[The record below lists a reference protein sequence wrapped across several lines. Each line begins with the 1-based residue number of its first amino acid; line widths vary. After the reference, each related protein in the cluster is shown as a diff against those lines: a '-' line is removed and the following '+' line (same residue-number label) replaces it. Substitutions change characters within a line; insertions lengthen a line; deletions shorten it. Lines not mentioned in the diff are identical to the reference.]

1 VTADTDFGVT
11 GILFDLYF
19 GWVPDEIACST
30 GSAFKTPAETPL
42 NFFSHCHF
50 LRVSTLNQSA
60 QIDPRT
66 LLWIKQE
73 VAESLTAI
81 CKALELFGEQNDASQ
96 LPACADGLDKIR
108 GALEML
114 EISGGVSLAREMHQV
129 ALGLVADTIELKKD
143 AVEVLMRGIIQLPAY
158 LEHLYHGNPDVPLIL
173 LPILNDLRAVQNKQL
188 LTEGA
193 FFFTDLA
200 VRKPSLIDRS
210 GEAATWDLPT
220 MAKKLRPAY
229 LAAMLGVFR
238 EVDLTKNFKLLA
250 TVILNLEQSAAS
262 EKSEQLWWV
271 SAGVVHA
278 LHDKG
283 LELSVAVKLLL
294 GRIDRQVK
302 RVIDSG
308 EVALQRDP
316 PDELVKNL
324 LYYVARST
332 SRSSRVVELKT
343 AFKLEQ
349 AMPESGALSDARDQ
363 LIGFNANLMANVSEQ
378 IKEEMLRIKDE
389 LDIAIHANKGD
400 PTLLAPVNE
409 RLRTVADTLD
419 MLGLQS
425 LANLA
430 RGQHEFLQASV
441 ERRVVLKDNDVM
453 HVAGALLYIESSLC
467 DLSLQASTEFL
478 RGNGAV
484 AGAQLPE
491 AEFRQL
497 VKLVASE
504 ALMDLAK
511 VKDAFTRYIFD
522 PSQLIALQN
531 VPEMLNV
538 VRGVLAILTHER
550 PARVAGRTQQYL
562 VEEIIDKKIAPT
574 EKALELI
581 ANAVG
586 AVEYFLESLLEK
598 AVAPEPGLDL
608 AERSLAELGYPV
620 RRSGKD
626 AAAAMFESPL
636 ASNKLLLSAKPVVS
650 LVNRSA
656 PTEPEITADVHVDE
670 ELLAVFSI
678 EADDELAAIYSN
690 LQQWRAN
697 REDTESLST
706 LIRSFHTLK
715 GAGRII
721 GATSVGVLAW
731 SVEELLRRVQ
741 DGRVP
746 SNNNKVI
753 DLLEQTLGAF
763 SVIVAQ
769 IKLGNLN
776 SGPPVQALIDMARDL
791 RQPAQMASN

>member
-1 VTADTDFGVT
+1 M
-11 GILFDLYF
+11 
-19 GWVPDEIACST
+19 
-30 GSAFKTPAETPL
+30 
-42 NFFSHCHF
+42 
-50 LRVSTLNQSA
+50 NQSV

-73 VAESLTAI
+73 IAETLTSVRQ
-81 CKALELFGEQNDASQ
+81 ALEAFGEQNDAGQ
-96 LPACADGLDKIR
+96 LPAGADDLDKIR
-108 GALEML
+108 GALEMV
-114 EISGGVSLAREMHQV
+114 EIAGGVLLAREMYDV
-129 ALGLVADTIELKKD
+129 ATGLAADTIELKKD
-143 AVEVLMRGIIQLPAY
+143 ATEVLMRGVVQLPAY
-158 LEHLYHGNPDVPLIL
+158 LEHLYHGNPDVPLVL

-200 VRKPSLIDRS
+200 IRKPSFIDRS

-229 LAAMLGVFR
+229 LSALLGVFR
-238 EVDLTKNFKLLA
+238 DIELTKNLKVLA
-250 TVILNLEQSAAS
+250 TVILNLEQTAAS

-283 LELSVAVKLLL
+283 LDLSVAVKLLL
-294 GRIDRQVK
+294 GRIDRQIK

-308 EVALQRDP
+308 EIALQTEP
-316 PDELVKNL
+316 PEELVKNL

-349 AMPESGALSDARDQ
+349 AIPESSALSDARDQ

-400 PTLLAPVNE
+400 PAALTPVHE

-419 MLGLQS
+419 ILGLQR
-425 LANLA
+425 LA
-430 RGQHEFLQASV
+430 RLARAQQEFLEASIK
-441 ERRVVLKDNDVM
+441 RRTVLKDHDVM
-453 HVAGALLYIESSLC
+453 HVAGALLYIESSLY
-467 DLSLQASTEFL
+467 DLNVQGSAEFL
-478 RGNGAV
+478 QGSDAA
-484 AGAQLPE
+484 AGTQLPE

-497 VKLVASE
+497 AKLVASE
-504 ALMDLAK
+504 ALLDLAK
-511 VKDAFTRYIFD
+511 VKDAFTRHVSD
-522 PSQLIALQN
+522 PSQLTPLQDA
-531 VPEMLNV
+531 PEMLNI
-538 VRGVLAILTHER
+538 VRGVLAILGHER
-550 PARVAGRTQQYL
+550 PARIVARAQQYL
-562 VEEIIDKKIAPT
+562 VTEILGKKSAPT
-574 EKALELI
+574 ERVLELV
-581 ANAVG
+581 ANAIG

-598 AVAPEPGLDL
+598 AVAPEAGLDL
-608 AERSLAELGYPV
+608 AERSLIELGYAV

-626 AAAAMFESPL
+626 AAAAMYDAPP
-636 ASNKLLLSAKPVVS
+636 ASGKAAGSAKSVVS

-656 PTEPEITADVHVDE
+656 PAEPEMVTDTEVDH
-670 ELLAVFSI
+670 ELLAVFST
-678 EADDELAAIYSN
+678 EADDELDAIRSH
-690 LQQWRAN
+690 LEKWRAD
-697 REDTESLST
+697 RDDKESLGT

-731 SVEELLRRVQ
+731 SVEELLRRVL

-746 SNNNKVI
+746 ANNNKVI
-753 DLLEQTLGAF
+753 DLLEQTLTAF

-769 IKLGNLN
+769 IKQGNLN
-776 SGPPVQALIDMARDL
+776 SGPSVQSLIDLARDL
-791 RQPAQMASN
+791 RQPAQIASN

>member
-1 VTADTDFGVT
+1 M
-11 GILFDLYF
+11 
-19 GWVPDEIACST
+19 
-30 GSAFKTPAETPL
+30 
-42 NFFSHCHF
+42 
-50 LRVSTLNQSA
+50 NQSA
-60 QIDPRT
+60 HIDPRT

-73 VAESLTAI
+73 VAESLTSVRQ
-81 CKALELFGEQNDASQ
+81 ALELFGEQNDAGQ
-96 LPACADGLDKIR
+96 LSAGADSLDKIR

-114 EISGGVSLAREMHQV
+114 EIAGGVALAREMRDV
-129 ALGLVADTIELKKD
+129 ALGLAADSIELKKD
-143 AVEVLMRGIIQLPAY
+143 AVEVLMRGVIQLPAY
-158 LEHLYHGNPDVPLIL
+158 LEHLYHGNPDVPLVL

-200 VRKPSLIDRS
+200 VRKPSMIDRS

-229 LAAMLGVFR
+229 LAALLNVFR
-238 EVDLTKNFKLLA
+238 DVDVTKNLKLLA
-250 TVILNLEQSAAS
+250 TVILNLEQTATL
-262 EKSEQLWWV
+262 EKSVQLWWV

-278 LHDKG
+278 LHDQG
-283 LELSVAVKLLL
+283 LDMSVAVKLLL
-294 GRIDRQVK
+294 GRVDRQIK
-302 RVIDSG
+302 RVIDAG
-308 EVALQRDP
+308 EVALQSEP

-332 SRSSRVVELKT
+332 SRCSRVVELKT

-349 AMPESGALSDARDQ
+349 SMPESGALSDARDQ

-400 PTLLAPVNE
+400 PASLVPVQE

-419 MLGLQS
+419 MLGMQP
-425 LANLA
+425 LA
-430 RGQHEFLQASV
+430 RLARAQQEFLQSSIT
-441 ERRVVLKDNDVM
+441 RHVVLKDNDVI

-467 DLSLQASTEFL
+467 DLSVQGSTEFL
-478 RGNGAV
+478 QGNDAV
-484 AGAQLPE
+484 AGTRLPE

-511 VKDAFTRYIFD
+511 VKDAFTRYVSD
-522 PSQLIALQN
+522 PSQISALQDA
-531 VPEMLNV
+531 PAMLNI
-538 VRGVLAILTHER
+538 VRGVMAILAHER
-550 PARVAGRTQQYL
+550 PARVVAATQQYL
-562 VEEIIDKKIAPT
+562 VSEILDKQIAPT
-574 EKALELI
+574 EHALELV

-608 AERSLAELGYPV
+608 AERSLAELGYAV

-626 AAAAMFESPL
+626 MAAAMFEAPPV
-636 ASNKLLLSAKPVVS
+636 LSKAAPTTKPVVS

-656 PTEPEITADVHVDE
+656 PIEPEVAANTDVDQ
-670 ELLAVFSI
+670 ELIAVFST
-678 EADDELAAIYSN
+678 EADDELAAISSN
-690 LQQWRAN
+690 LELWRSN
-697 REDTESLST
+697 RDDTESLST

-731 SVEELLRRVQ
+731 SVEELLRRVL

-746 SNNNKVI
+746 ANNNKVL
-753 DLLEQTLGAF
+753 DLLEQTLAAF
-763 SVIVAQ
+763 GSIVAQ

-776 SGPPVQALIDMARDL
+776 SGPSVQALIDMARDL

>member
-1 VTADTDFGVT
+1 M
-11 GILFDLYF
+11 
-19 GWVPDEIACST
+19 
-30 GSAFKTPAETPL
+30 
-42 NFFSHCHF
+42 
-50 LRVSTLNQSA
+50 NQNA

-73 VAESLTAI
+73 VAESLTAVRQ
-81 CKALELFGEQNDASQ
+81 ALESFGEQNDATQ
-96 LPACADGLDKIR
+96 LPACADSLGKIR
-108 GALEML
+108 GALEMV
-114 EISGGVSLAREMHQV
+114 EIAGGVLLAREMNDV
-129 ALGLVADTIELKKD
+129 ALGLAADSIELKKD
-143 AVEVLMRGIIQLPAY
+143 ATEVLMRGVVQLPAY

-229 LAAMLGVFR
+229 LAALLGVFR
-238 EVDLTKNFKLLA
+238 DMDLTKNLKVLA
-250 TVILNLEQSAAS
+250 TVILNLEQTAAS

-283 LELSVAVKLLL
+283 LDLSVAVKLLL
-294 GRIDRQVK
+294 GRIDRQIK
-302 RVIDSG
+302 RVIDAG
-308 EVALQRDP
+308 EVALQNEP
-316 PDELVKNL
+316 PDDLVKNL

-343 AFKLEQ
+343 AFKLDQ

-363 LIGFNANLMANVSEQ
+363 LIGFNANLMVNVSEQ

-400 PTLLAPVNE
+400 PEFLTPVRD

-419 MLGLQS
+419 MLGLQH
-425 LANLA
+425 LARLA
-430 RGQHEFLQASV
+430 RGQHEFLEASIKRHV
-441 ERRVVLKDNDVM
+441 PLKDNDVL
-453 HVAGALLYIESSLC
+453 HVAGALLYIESSLY
-467 DLSLQASTEFL
+467 DLSVKGSAEFL
-478 RGNGAV
+478 QGNDAV
-484 AGAQLPE
+484 AGTQLPE

-504 ALMDLAK
+504 ALLDLAK
-511 VKDAFTRYIFD
+511 VKDAFTRYVSD
-522 PSQLIALQN
+522 PSQLSALQEA
-531 VPEMLNV
+531 PEMLKA
-538 VRGVLAILTHER
+538 VRGVLSILSHER
-550 PARVAGRTQQYL
+550 PSRVVAATQQYL
-562 VEEIIDKKIAPT
+562 TTEILDKKIAPT
-574 EKALELI
+574 EHALERV

-598 AVAPEPGLDL
+598 AVAPEPGLAL
-608 AERSLAELGYPV
+608 AERSLAELGYAV
-620 RRSGKD
+620 RRSGKEV
-626 AAAAMFESPL
+626 AATMFEAGP
-636 ASNKLLLSAKPVVS
+636 ASSKAVASTKSVVS
-650 LVNRSA
+650 LVNRSPLA
-656 PTEPEITADVHVDE
+656 EPEVAADNRVDQ
-670 ELLAVFSI
+670 ELIEVFST
-678 EADDELAAIYSN
+678 EADDELAAVRVH
-690 LQQWRAN
+690 LEKWGAN
-697 REDTESLST
+697 RDDTESLST

-731 SVEELLRRVQ
+731 SIEELLRRVL

-746 SNNNKVI
+746 AHNNKVV
-753 DLLEQTLGAF
+753 DLLEQTLAAF

-769 IKLGNLN
+769 IKLGNLTG
-776 SGPPVQALIDMARDL
+776 GPSVQALIDLARDL
-791 RQPAQMASN
+791 RQPAQMAK

>member
-1 VTADTDFGVT
+1 
-11 GILFDLYF
+11 
-19 GWVPDEIACST
+19 
-30 GSAFKTPAETPL
+30 
-42 NFFSHCHF
+42 
-50 LRVSTLNQSA
+50 LNQSA

-73 VAESLTAI
+73 VAETLTTVHQ
-81 CKALELFGEQNDASQ
+81 ALEAFGEQNDAGQ

-108 GALEML
+108 GALEMV
-114 EISGGVSLAREMHQV
+114 EITGGALLSREMHAV
-129 ALGLVADTIELKKD
+129 ALALAAGTIELKKD
-143 AVEVLMRGIIQLPAY
+143 AVEVLMRGVIQLPAY
-158 LEHLYHGNPDVPLIL
+158 LEHLYHGNPDVPLVL

-229 LAAMLGVFR
+229 LAALLGIFR
-238 EVDLTKNFKLLA
+238 DVDVTKNLKVLA
-250 TVILNLEQSAAS
+250 TVILNLEQTATS
-262 EKSEQLWWV
+262 EKSQQLWWV
-271 SAGVVHA
+271 SAGMVHA

-294 GRIDRQVK
+294 GRIDRQIK
-302 RVIDSG
+302 RIIDAG
-308 EVALQRDP
+308 EVALQHEP
-316 PDELVKNL
+316 PEELVKNL

-332 SRSSRVVELKT
+332 SLSSRVLELKT

-349 AMPESGALSDARDQ
+349 AIPESGALNDARDQ

-400 PTLLAPVNE
+400 PAALTPVHE

-419 MLGLQS
+419 MLGLQT
-425 LANLA
+425 LARLA
-430 RGQHEFLQASV
+430 RGQQEFLESSIK
-441 ERRVVLKDNDVM
+441 RRVVLKDQDVM
-453 HVAGALLYIESSLC
+453 HVAGALLYIESSLY
-467 DLSLQASTEFL
+467 DLNVQGSTEFL
-478 RGNGAV
+478 QGSEAA
-484 AGAQLPE
+484 AGTQLPE

-497 VKLVASE
+497 AKLVASE
-504 ALMDLAK
+504 ALMELAK
-511 VKDAFTRYIFD
+511 VKDAFTRYIAD
-522 PSQLIALQN
+522 PSQLSALQDA
-531 VPEMLNV
+531 PETLNV
-538 VRGVLAILTHER
+538 VRGVLAILGHER
-550 PARVAGRTQQYL
+550 PARVMAGTRQY
-562 VEEIIDKKIAPT
+562 VVTEILGKKITPS
-574 EKALELI
+574 EHVLERV

-598 AVAPEPGLDL
+598 AVAPEPGLEL

-620 RRSGKD
+620 RRSGND
-626 AAAAMFESPL
+626 AAAAMFEAPL
-636 ASNKLLLSAKPVVS
+636 GPGKAAAGTKSVVS
-650 LVNRSA
+650 LVNRNTPA
-656 PTEPEITADVHVDE
+656 EPEAVAEPPVDE
-670 ELLAVFSI
+670 ELIAVFST
-678 EADDELAAIYSN
+678 EADDELAAIR
-690 LQQWRAN
+690 LHLEKWRAN
-697 REDTESLST
+697 REDKELLGM

-731 SVEELLRRVQ
+731 SVEELLRRIL

-746 SNNNKVI
+746 ANNNKVI
-753 DLLEQTLGAF
+753 DLLEQTLAAF
-763 SVIVAQ
+763 SLIVAQ
-769 IKLGNLN
+769 VKLGNLT
-776 SGPPVQALIDMARDL
+776 SGPSVQALIDMARDL

>member
-1 VTADTDFGVT
+1 M
-11 GILFDLYF
+11 
-19 GWVPDEIACST
+19 
-30 GSAFKTPAETPL
+30 
-42 NFFSHCHF
+42 
-50 LRVSTLNQSA
+50 NQSV

-73 VAESLTAI
+73 IAETLTSVRQ
-81 CKALELFGEQNDASQ
+81 ALEAFGEQNDAGQ
-96 LPACADGLDKIR
+96 LPAGADGLDKIR
-108 GALEML
+108 GALEMV
-114 EISGGVSLAREMHQV
+114 EIAGGVLLAREMYDV
-129 ALGLVADTIELKKD
+129 AAALAADTIELKKD
-143 AVEVLMRGIIQLPAY
+143 ATEVLMRGVVQLPAY
-158 LEHLYHGNPDVPLIL
+158 LEHLYHGNPDVPLVL

-200 VRKPSLIDRS
+200 IRKPSFIDRS

-229 LAAMLGVFR
+229 LSALLGVFR
-238 EVDLTKNFKLLA
+238 DIELTKNLKVLA
-250 TVILNLEQSAAS
+250 TVILNLEQTAAS

-294 GRIDRQVK
+294 GRVDRQIK

-308 EVALQRDP
+308 EIALQTEP
-316 PDELVKNL
+316 PEELVKNL

-349 AMPESGALSDARDQ
+349 AIPESGALSDARDQ

-400 PTLLAPVNE
+400 PAALTPVQE

-419 MLGLQS
+419 ILGLQR
-425 LANLA
+425 LA
-430 RGQHEFLQASV
+430 RLARAQQEFLEASIQ
-441 ERRVVLKDNDVM
+441 RRTVLKDHDVM
-453 HVAGALLYIESSLC
+453 HVAGALLYIESSLY
-467 DLSLQASTEFL
+467 DLNVQGSAEFL
-478 RGNGAV
+478 QGSDAA
-484 AGAQLPE
+484 AGTQLPE

-497 VKLVASE
+497 AKLVASE
-504 ALMDLAK
+504 ALLDLAK
-511 VKDAFTRYIFD
+511 VKDAFTRHVSD
-522 PSQLIALQN
+522 PSQLTPLQDA
-531 VPEMLNV
+531 PEMLNI
-538 VRGVLAILTHER
+538 VRGVLAILGHER
-550 PARVAGRTQQYL
+550 PARIVVRVQQYL
-562 VEEIIDKKIAPT
+562 VTEILGKKSAPT
-574 EKALELI
+574 ERVLELI
-581 ANAVG
+581 ANAIG

-598 AVAPEPGLDL
+598 AVAPEAGLDL
-608 AERSLAELGYPV
+608 AERSLTELGYAV

-626 AAAAMFESPL
+626 AAALYNAPP
-636 ASNKLLLSAKPVVS
+636 ASGKAAGGAKSVVS
-650 LVNRSA
+650 LVSRSA
-656 PTEPEITADVHVDE
+656 PAEPEMVTDTEVDH
-670 ELLAVFSI
+670 ELLVVFST
-678 EADDELAAIYSN
+678 EADDELDAIRAH
-690 LQQWRAN
+690 LEKWRAD
-697 REDTESLST
+697 RDDKESLGT

-731 SVEELLRRVQ
+731 SVEELLRRVL

-746 SNNNKVI
+746 SNNNKVM
-753 DLLEQTLGAF
+753 DLLEQTLAAF

-769 IKLGNLN
+769 IKQGNLN
-776 SGPPVQALIDMARDL
+776 SGPSVQSLIDLARDL

>member
-1 VTADTDFGVT
+1 M
-11 GILFDLYF
+11 
-19 GWVPDEIACST
+19 
-30 GSAFKTPAETPL
+30 
-42 NFFSHCHF
+42 
-50 LRVSTLNQSA
+50 

-73 VAESLTAI
+73 IAETLTSVRQ
-81 CKALELFGEQNDASQ
+81 ALEAFGEQNDAGQ
-96 LPACADGLDKIR
+96 LPAGADDLDKIR
-108 GALEML
+108 GALEMV
-114 EISGGVSLAREMHQV
+114 EIAGGVLLAREMYDV
-129 ALGLVADTIELKKD
+129 ATGLAADTIELKKD
-143 AVEVLMRGIIQLPAY
+143 ATEVLMRGVVQLPAY
-158 LEHLYHGNPDVPLIL
+158 LEHLYHGNPDVPLVL

-200 VRKPSLIDRS
+200 IRKPSFIDRS

-229 LAAMLGVFR
+229 LSALLGVFR
-238 EVDLTKNFKLLA
+238 DIELTKNLKVLA
-250 TVILNLEQSAAS
+250 TVILNLEQTAAS

-283 LELSVAVKLLL
+283 LDLSVAVKLLL
-294 GRIDRQVK
+294 GRIDRQIK

-308 EVALQRDP
+308 EIALQTEP
-316 PDELVKNL
+316 PEELVKNL

-349 AMPESGALSDARDQ
+349 AIPESSALSDARDQ

-400 PTLLAPVNE
+400 PAALTPVHE

-419 MLGLQS
+419 ILGLQR
-425 LANLA
+425 LA
-430 RGQHEFLQASV
+430 RLARAQQEFLEASIK
-441 ERRVVLKDNDVM
+441 RRTVLKDHDVM
-453 HVAGALLYIESSLC
+453 HVAGALLYIESSLY
-467 DLSLQASTEFL
+467 DLNVQGSAEFL
-478 RGNGAV
+478 QGSDAA
-484 AGAQLPE
+484 AGTQLPE

-497 VKLVASE
+497 AKLVASE
-504 ALMDLAK
+504 ALLDLAK
-511 VKDAFTRYIFD
+511 VKDAFTRHVSD
-522 PSQLIALQN
+522 PSQLTPLQDA
-531 VPEMLNV
+531 PEMLNI
-538 VRGVLAILTHER
+538 VRGVLAILGHER
-550 PARVAGRTQQYL
+550 PARIVARAQQYL
-562 VEEIIDKKIAPT
+562 VTEILGKKSAPT
-574 EKALELI
+574 ERVLELV
-581 ANAVG
+581 ANAIG

-598 AVAPEPGLDL
+598 AVAPEAGLDL
-608 AERSLAELGYPV
+608 AERSLIELGYAV

-626 AAAAMFESPL
+626 AAAAMYDAPP
-636 ASNKLLLSAKPVVS
+636 ASGKAAGSAKSVVS

-656 PTEPEITADVHVDE
+656 PAEPEMVTDTEVDH
-670 ELLAVFSI
+670 ELLAVFST
-678 EADDELAAIYSN
+678 EADDELDAIRSH
-690 LQQWRAN
+690 LEKWRAD
-697 REDTESLST
+697 RDDKESLGT

-731 SVEELLRRVQ
+731 SVEELLRRVL

-746 SNNNKVI
+746 ANNNKVI
-753 DLLEQTLGAF
+753 DLLEQTLTAF

-769 IKLGNLN
+769 IKQGNLN
-776 SGPPVQALIDMARDL
+776 SGPSVQSLIDLARDL
-791 RQPAQMASN
+791 RQPAQIASN

>member
-1 VTADTDFGVT
+1 M
-11 GILFDLYF
+11 
-19 GWVPDEIACST
+19 
-30 GSAFKTPAETPL
+30 
-42 NFFSHCHF
+42 
-50 LRVSTLNQSA
+50 NQSV

-73 VAESLTAI
+73 IAETLTSVRQ
-81 CKALELFGEQNDASQ
+81 ALEAFGEQNDAGQ
-96 LPACADGLDKIR
+96 LSAGADGLDKIR
-108 GALEML
+108 GALEMV
-114 EISGGVSLAREMHQV
+114 EIAGGVLLAREMYDV
-129 ALGLVADTIELKKD
+129 ATALAADTLELKKD
-143 AVEVLMRGIIQLPAY
+143 ATEVLMRGVVQLPAY
-158 LEHLYHGNPDVPLIL
+158 LEHLYHGNPDVPLVL

-200 VRKPSLIDRS
+200 VRKPSFIDRS

-229 LAAMLGVFR
+229 LSALLGVFR
-238 EVDLTKNFKLLA
+238 DIELTKNLKVLA
-250 TVILNLEQSAAS
+250 TVILNLEQTAAS

-278 LHDKG
+278 LHDRG
-283 LELSVAVKLLL
+283 LDLSVAVKLLL
-294 GRIDRQVK
+294 GRVDRQIK

-308 EVALQRDP
+308 EIALQSKP
-316 PDELVKNL
+316 PEELVKNL

-332 SRSSRVVELKT
+332 SRSSRVVELKA

-349 AMPESGALSDARDQ
+349 AIPESGALNDARDQ

-400 PTLLAPVNE
+400 PASLTPVHE

-419 MLGLQS
+419 ILGLQR
-425 LANLA
+425 LA
-430 RGQHEFLQASV
+430 RLARAQQEFLEVSIK
-441 ERRVVLKDNDVM
+441 RRTVLKDHDVM
-453 HVAGALLYIESSLC
+453 HVAGALLYIESSLY
-467 DLSLQASTEFL
+467 DLNVQGSVEFL
-478 RGNGAV
+478 QGSDAA
-484 AGAQLPE
+484 AGTQLPE

-497 VKLVASE
+497 AKLVASE
-504 ALMDLAK
+504 ALLDLAK
-511 VKDAFTRYIFD
+511 VKDAFTRYVSD
-522 PSQLIALQN
+522 PSQLTPLQDA
-531 VPEMLNV
+531 PEMLNI
-538 VRGVLAILTHER
+538 VRGVLAILGHER
-550 PARVAGRTQQYL
+550 PARIVARVQQYL
-562 VEEIIDKKIAPT
+562 VTEILDKKNAPT
-574 EKALELI
+574 ERVLELI
-581 ANAVG
+581 ANAIG

-598 AVAPEPGLDL
+598 AVAPEAGLDL
-608 AERSLAELGYPV
+608 AERSLTDLGYAV

-626 AAAAMFESPL
+626 AAAMYDALP
-636 ASNKLLLSAKPVVS
+636 ASGKAAGSAKSVVS

-656 PTEPEITADVHVDE
+656 PAEPEMVTGTEVDH
-670 ELLAVFSI
+670 ELLAVFST
-678 EADDELAAIYSN
+678 EADDELDAIRSH
-690 LQQWRAN
+690 LEKWRAD
-697 REDTESLST
+697 RDDKESLGT

-731 SVEELLRRVQ
+731 SIEELLRRVL

-753 DLLEQTLGAF
+753 DLLEQTLAAF

-769 IKLGNLN
+769 IKQGNLN
-776 SGPPVQALIDMARDL
+776 SGSSVQSLIDLARDL
-791 RQPAQMASN
+791 RQPAQIASN

>member
-1 VTADTDFGVT
+1 M
-11 GILFDLYF
+11 
-19 GWVPDEIACST
+19 
-30 GSAFKTPAETPL
+30 
-42 NFFSHCHF
+42 
-50 LRVSTLNQSA
+50 NQSV

-73 VAESLTAI
+73 IAETLTSVRQ
-81 CKALELFGEQNDASQ
+81 ALEAFGEQNDAGQ
-96 LPACADGLDKIR
+96 LPAGADDLDKIR
-108 GALEML
+108 GALEMV
-114 EISGGVSLAREMHQV
+114 EIAGGVLLAREMYDV
-129 ALGLVADTIELKKD
+129 ATGLAADTIELKKD
-143 AVEVLMRGIIQLPAY
+143 ATEVLMRGVVQLPAY
-158 LEHLYHGNPDVPLIL
+158 LEHLYHGNPDVPLVL

-200 VRKPSLIDRS
+200 IRKPSFIDRS

-229 LAAMLGVFR
+229 LAALLGVFR
-238 EVDLTKNFKLLA
+238 DIELTKNLKVLA
-250 TVILNLEQSAAS
+250 TVILNLEQTAAS

-294 GRIDRQVK
+294 GRVDRQIK

-308 EVALQRDP
+308 EIALQNEP
-316 PDELVKNL
+316 PEELVKNL

-349 AMPESGALSDARDQ
+349 AIPESGALNDARDQ

-400 PTLLAPVNE
+400 PAALTPVHE

-419 MLGLQS
+419 ILGLQR
-425 LANLA
+425 LA
-430 RGQHEFLQASV
+430 RLARTQQEFLEASIK
-441 ERRVVLKDNDVM
+441 RRTVLKDQDVM
-453 HVAGALLYIESSLC
+453 HVAGALLYIESSLY
-467 DLSLQASTEFL
+467 DLNVQGSAEFL
-478 RGNGAV
+478 QGSDAA
-484 AGAQLPE
+484 AGTQLPE

-497 VKLVASE
+497 AKLVAGE
-504 ALMDLAK
+504 ALLDLAK
-511 VKDAFTRYIFD
+511 VKDAFTRHVSD
-522 PSQLIALQN
+522 PSQLTPLQDA
-531 VPEMLNV
+531 PEMLNI
-538 VRGVLAILTHER
+538 VRGVLAILGHER
-550 PARVAGRTQQYL
+550 PARIAARVQQYL
-562 VEEIIDKKIAPT
+562 VTEILGKKSAPT
-574 EKALELI
+574 ERVLELI
-581 ANAVG
+581 ANTIG

-598 AVAPEPGLDL
+598 AVAPEAGLEL
-608 AERSLAELGYPV
+608 AERSLTELGYAV
-620 RRSGKD
+620 RRPGKD
-626 AAAAMFESPL
+626 AAALYDAPP
-636 ASNKLLLSAKPVVS
+636 ASAKAVGGAKSVVS

-656 PTEPEITADVHVDE
+656 PAEPEMVTDTEVDH
-670 ELLAVFSI
+670 ELLAVFST
-678 EADDELAAIYSN
+678 EADDELDAIRSN
-690 LQQWRAN
+690 LEKWRAD
-697 REDTESLST
+697 RDDKESLGT

-731 SVEELLRRVQ
+731 SVEELLRRVL

-753 DLLEQTLGAF
+753 DLLEQTLAAF

-769 IKLGNLN
+769 IKQGNLN
-776 SGPPVQALIDMARDL
+776 SGPSVQSLIDLARDL

>member
-1 VTADTDFGVT
+1 M
-11 GILFDLYF
+11 
-19 GWVPDEIACST
+19 
-30 GSAFKTPAETPL
+30 
-42 NFFSHCHF
+42 
-50 LRVSTLNQSA
+50 NQSA

-73 VAESLTAI
+73 VAETLTTVHQ
-81 CKALELFGEQNDASQ
+81 ALEAFGEQNDAGQ

-108 GALEML
+108 GALEMV
-114 EISGGVSLAREMHQV
+114 EIAGGVLLAREMHAV
-129 ALGLVADTIELKKD
+129 ALALAAGTIELKKD
-143 AVEVLMRGIIQLPAY
+143 AVEVLMRGAIQLPAY
-158 LEHLYHGNPDVPLIL
+158 LEHLYHGNPDVPLVL
-173 LPILNDLRAVQNKQL
+173 LPILNDLRAIQNKQL

-229 LAAMLGVFR
+229 LAALLGIFR
-238 EVDLTKNFKLLA
+238 DVDVTKNLKVLA
-250 TVILNLEQSAAS
+250 TVILNLEQTATS
-262 EKSEQLWWV
+262 EKSQQLWWV

-294 GRIDRQVK
+294 GRIDRQIK
-302 RVIDSG
+302 RIIDAG
-308 EVALQRDP
+308 EVALQHEP
-316 PDELVKNL
+316 PEELVKNL

-332 SRSSRVVELKT
+332 SRSSRVLELKT

-349 AMPESGALSDARDQ
+349 AIPESGALNDARDQ

-400 PTLLAPVNE
+400 PAALTPVHE

-419 MLGLQS
+419 MLGLQT
-425 LANLA
+425 LARLA
-430 RGQHEFLQASV
+430 RGQQEFLASSIKQ
-441 ERRVVLKDNDVM
+441 RVVLKDQDVM
-453 HVAGALLYIESSLC
+453 HVAGALLYIESSLY
-467 DLSLQASTEFL
+467 DLNVQGSTEFL
-478 RGNGAV
+478 QGSEAA
-484 AGAQLPE
+484 AGTQLPE

-497 VKLVASE
+497 AKLVASE
-504 ALMDLAK
+504 ALMELAK
-511 VKDAFTRYIFD
+511 VKDAFTRYIAD
-522 PSQLIALQN
+522 PAQLSALQDA
-531 VPEMLNV
+531 PETLNV
-538 VRGVLAILTHER
+538 VRGVLAILGHER
-550 PARVAGRTQQYL
+550 PARVMAGTRQY
-562 VEEIIDKKIAPT
+562 VVTEILDKKITPS
-574 EKALELI
+574 EHVLERV

-598 AVAPEPGLDL
+598 AVAPEPGLEL

-620 RRSGKD
+620 RRSGND
-626 AAAAMFESPL
+626 AAAAMFEAPL
-636 ASNKLLLSAKPVVS
+636 GPGKAAAGTKSVVS
-650 LVNRSA
+650 LVNRNTPA
-656 PTEPEITADVHVDE
+656 EPEAVAEPPVDE
-670 ELLAVFSI
+670 ELIAVFST
-678 EADDELAAIYSN
+678 EADDELAAIR
-690 LQQWRAN
+690 LHLEKWRAN
-697 REDTESLST
+697 REDKELLGM

-731 SVEELLRRVQ
+731 SVEELLRRIL

-746 SNNNKVI
+746 ANNNKVI
-753 DLLEQTLGAF
+753 DLLEQTLAAF
-763 SVIVAQ
+763 SLIVAQ
-769 IKLGNLN
+769 VKLGNLS
-776 SGPPVQALIDMARDL
+776 SGPSVQALIDMARDL

>member
-1 VTADTDFGVT
+1 M
-11 GILFDLYF
+11 
-19 GWVPDEIACST
+19 
-30 GSAFKTPAETPL
+30 
-42 NFFSHCHF
+42 
-50 LRVSTLNQSA
+50 NQSA

-73 VAESLTAI
+73 VAETLTAVRQ
-81 CKALELFGEQNDASQ
+81 ALEAFGEQNDAGQ
-96 LPACADGLDKIR
+96 LPACADGVDKIR
-108 GALEML
+108 GALEMV
-114 EISGGVSLAREMHQV
+114 EITGGVLLAREMHDV
-129 ALGLVADTIELKKD
+129 ALALAADTLELKKD
-143 AVEVLMRGIIQLPAY
+143 AVEVLMRGVIQLPAY

-173 LPILNDLRAVQNKQL
+173 LPILNDLRAVQNKPL

-229 LAAMLGVFR
+229 LAALLNVFR
-238 EVDLTKNFKLLA
+238 DVDVTKNLKLLA
-250 TVILNLEQSAAS
+250 TVILNLEQTATL

-283 LELSVAVKLLL
+283 LDLSVAVKLLL
-294 GRIDRQVK
+294 GRIDRQIK

-308 EVALQRDP
+308 EVALQREP
-316 PDELVKNL
+316 PEELVKNL

-349 AMPESGALSDARDQ
+349 AMPESGALNDARDQ
-363 LIGFNANLMANVSEQ
+363 LIGFNANLMSNVSEQ

-400 PTLLAPVNE
+400 PASLTPVHE

-419 MLGLQS
+419 MLGLQP
-425 LANLA
+425 LARLA
-430 RGQHEFLQASV
+430 RGQQEFLQSSITQH
-441 ERRVVLKDNDVM
+441 VVLKDKDVM
-453 HVAGALLYIESSLC
+453 HVAGALLYIESSLY
-467 DLSLQASTEFL
+467 DLSVQGSVEFL
-478 RGNGAV
+478 QGSDAL
-484 AGAQLPE
+484 AGTQLPE

-497 VKLVASE
+497 VKLVANE

-511 VKDAFTRYIFD
+511 VKDAFTRYVSD
-522 PSQLIALQN
+522 PSQLSALQDA
-531 VPEMLNV
+531 PEMLNI
-538 VRGVLAILTHER
+538 VRGVIAILAHER
-550 PARVAGRTQQYL
+550 PARVVAATQQYL
-562 VEEIIDKKIAPT
+562 ATEILDKKIAPT
-574 EKALELI
+574 ERALELV

-598 AVAPEPGLDL
+598 AVAPEPGLEL
-608 AERSLAELGYPV
+608 AERSLAELGYAV

-626 AAAAMFESPL
+626 VAAAMFEAPL
-636 ASNKLLLSAKPVVS
+636 ASSKAAASAKSVVS

-656 PTEPEITADVHVDE
+656 PAESEFAANASVDE
-670 ELLAVFSI
+670 ELLAVFST
-678 EADDELAAIYSN
+678 EADDELAAIGSH
-690 LQQWRAN
+690 LERWRAN
-697 REDTESLST
+697 RDDTESLST

-746 SNNNKVI
+746 ANNKVI
-753 DLLEQTLGAF
+753 DLLEQTLAAF
-763 SVIVAQ
+763 SLIVAQ
-769 IKLGNLN
+769 IKLGNLS
-776 SGPPVQALIDMARDL
+776 SGPSVQALIDMARDL

>member
-1 VTADTDFGVT
+1 M
-11 GILFDLYF
+11 
-19 GWVPDEIACST
+19 
-30 GSAFKTPAETPL
+30 
-42 NFFSHCHF
+42 
-50 LRVSTLNQSA
+50 NQSV

-73 VAESLTAI
+73 VAETLTAVRQ
-81 CKALELFGEQNDASQ
+81 ALEAFGEQNDAGQ
-96 LPACADGLDKIR
+96 LPACADDLDKIR
-108 GALEML
+108 GALEMV
-114 EISGGVSLAREMHQV
+114 EIAGGVSLAREMYDV
-129 ALGLVADTIELKKD
+129 ALALATDTIELKKD
-143 AVEVLMRGIIQLPAY
+143 ATEVLMRSVIQLPAY
-158 LEHLYHGNPDVPLIL
+158 LEHLYHGNPDVPLVL

-229 LAAMLGVFR
+229 LSALLGVFR
-238 EVDLTKNFKLLA
+238 DVELTKNLKVLA
-250 TVILNLEQSAAS
+250 TVILNLEQTAAS

-294 GRIDRQVK
+294 GRIDRQIK

-308 EVALQRDP
+308 EIALQSEP
-316 PDELVKNL
+316 PEELVKNL

-332 SRSSRVVELKT
+332 SRSSRVVELKI

-349 AMPESGALSDARDQ
+349 AIPESGALSDARDQ

-400 PTLLAPVNE
+400 PASLKPVHE

-419 MLGLQS
+419 ILGLQR
-425 LANLA
+425 LARLA
-430 RGQHEFLQASV
+430 RGQQEFLETSIK
-441 ERRVVLKDNDVM
+441 RRMVLKDNDVM
-453 HVAGALLYIESSLC
+453 HVAGALLYIESSLY
-467 DLSLQASTEFL
+467 DLSVQGSTEFL
-478 RGNGAV
+478 QGSDAV
-484 AGAQLPE
+484 AGTQLPE

-511 VKDAFTRYIFD
+511 VKDAFTRYVSD
-522 PSQLIALQN
+522 PSQLNPLQDA
-531 VPEMLNV
+531 PEMLNI
-538 VRGVLAILTHER
+538 VRGVLAILAHER
-550 PARVAGRTQQYL
+550 PARVVARTQQYL
-562 VEEIIDKKIAPT
+562 VTEILEKKIVPT
-574 EKALELI
+574 ERVLELI

-598 AVAPEPGLDL
+598 AVAPEPGLEL
-608 AERSLAELGYPV
+608 AERSLAELGYAV

-626 AAAAMFESPL
+626 VAATFEAPPASSKAAV
-636 ASNKLLLSAKPVVS
+636 SAKSVVS
-650 LVNRSA
+650 LVNRSPLA
-656 PTEPEITADVHVDE
+656 EPEAAADDASVDH
-670 ELLAVFSI
+670 ELIAVFST
-678 EADDELAAIYSN
+678 EADDELDAIR
-690 LQQWRAN
+690 LHLEKWRAD
-697 REDTESLST
+697 RDDKESLGT

-731 SVEELLRRVQ
+731 SVEELLRRIL

-746 SNNNKVI
+746 ANNNKVI
-753 DLLEQTLGAF
+753 DLLEQTLEAF
-763 SVIVAQ
+763 SLIVVQ

-776 SGPPVQALIDMARDL
+776 SGPSVQALIDMARDL
-791 RQPAQMASN
+791 RQPAQMASNKAGDN

>member
-1 VTADTDFGVT
+1 M
-11 GILFDLYF
+11 
-19 GWVPDEIACST
+19 
-30 GSAFKTPAETPL
+30 
-42 NFFSHCHF
+42 
-50 LRVSTLNQSA
+50 NQSV

-73 VAESLTAI
+73 IAETLTSVRQ
-81 CKALELFGEQNDASQ
+81 ALEAFGEQNDAGQ
-96 LPACADGLDKIR
+96 LPAGADDLDKIR
-108 GALEML
+108 GALEMV
-114 EISGGVSLAREMHQV
+114 EIAGGVLLAREMYDV
-129 ALGLVADTIELKKD
+129 ATGLAADTIELKKD
-143 AVEVLMRGIIQLPAY
+143 ATEVLMRGVVQLPAY
-158 LEHLYHGNPDVPLIL
+158 LEHLYHGNPDVPLVL

-200 VRKPSLIDRS
+200 IRKPSFIDRS

-229 LAAMLGVFR
+229 LSALLGVFR
-238 EVDLTKNFKLLA
+238 DIELTKNLKVLA
-250 TVILNLEQSAAS
+250 TVILNLEQTAAS

-294 GRIDRQVK
+294 GRVDRQIK

-308 EVALQRDP
+308 EIALQNEP
-316 PDELVKNL
+316 PEELVKNL

-349 AMPESGALSDARDQ
+349 AIPESGTLNDARDQ

-400 PTLLAPVNE
+400 PAALTPVHE

-419 MLGLQS
+419 ILGLQR
-425 LANLA
+425 LA
-430 RGQHEFLQASV
+430 RLARTQQEFLEASIK
-441 ERRVVLKDNDVM
+441 RRTVLKDHDVM
-453 HVAGALLYIESSLC
+453 HVAGALLYIESSLY
-467 DLSLQASTEFL
+467 DLNVQGSAEFL
-478 RGNGAV
+478 QGSDAA
-484 AGAQLPE
+484 AGTQLPE

-497 VKLVASE
+497 AKLVASE
-504 ALMDLAK
+504 ALLDLAK
-511 VKDAFTRYIFD
+511 VKDAFTRHVSD
-522 PSQLIALQN
+522 PSQLTPLQDA
-531 VPEMLNV
+531 PEMLNI
-538 VRGVLAILTHER
+538 VRGVLAILGHER
-550 PARVAGRTQQYL
+550 PARIAARVQQYL
-562 VEEIIDKKIAPT
+562 VTEILGKKSAPT
-574 EKALELI
+574 ERVLELI
-581 ANAVG
+581 ANTIG

-598 AVAPEPGLDL
+598 AVAPEAGLDL
-608 AERSLAELGYPV
+608 AERSLTELGYAV
-620 RRSGKD
+620 RRPGKD
-626 AAAAMFESPL
+626 AAALYDAPP
-636 ASNKLLLSAKPVVS
+636 ASAKAVGGAKSVVS

-656 PTEPEITADVHVDE
+656 PAEPEMVTDTEVDH
-670 ELLAVFSI
+670 ELLAVFST
-678 EADDELAAIYSN
+678 EADDELDAIRSN
-690 LQQWRAN
+690 LEKWRAD
-697 REDTESLST
+697 RDDKESLGT

-731 SVEELLRRVQ
+731 SVEELLRRVL

-753 DLLEQTLGAF
+753 DLLEQTLAAF

-769 IKLGNLN
+769 IKQGNLN
-776 SGPPVQALIDMARDL
+776 SGPSVQSLIDLARDL
-791 RQPAQMASN
+791 RQPAQMATN

>member
-1 VTADTDFGVT
+1 M
-11 GILFDLYF
+11 
-19 GWVPDEIACST
+19 
-30 GSAFKTPAETPL
+30 
-42 NFFSHCHF
+42 
-50 LRVSTLNQSA
+50 NQSV

-73 VAESLTAI
+73 IAETLTSVRQ
-81 CKALELFGEQNDASQ
+81 ALEAFGEQNDAGQ
-96 LPACADGLDKIR
+96 LPAGADDLDKIR
-108 GALEML
+108 GALEMV
-114 EISGGVSLAREMHQV
+114 EIAGGVLLAREMYDV
-129 ALGLVADTIELKKD
+129 ATGLAADTIELKKD
-143 AVEVLMRGIIQLPAY
+143 ATEVLMRGVVQLPAY
-158 LEHLYHGNPDVPLIL
+158 LEHLYHGNPDVPLVL

-200 VRKPSLIDRS
+200 IRKPSFIDRS

-229 LAAMLGVFR
+229 LSALLGVFR
-238 EVDLTKNFKLLA
+238 DIELTKNLKVLA
-250 TVILNLEQSAAS
+250 TVILNLEQTAAS

-294 GRIDRQVK
+294 GRVDRQIK

-308 EVALQRDP
+308 EIALQNEP
-316 PDELVKNL
+316 PEELVKNL

-349 AMPESGALSDARDQ
+349 AIPESGALNDARDQ

-400 PTLLAPVNE
+400 PAALTPVHE

-419 MLGLQS
+419 ILGLQR
-425 LANLA
+425 LA
-430 RGQHEFLQASV
+430 RLARTQQEFLEASIK
-441 ERRVVLKDNDVM
+441 RRTVLKDQDVM
-453 HVAGALLYIESSLC
+453 HVAGALLYIESSLY
-467 DLSLQASTEFL
+467 DLNVQGSAEFL
-478 RGNGAV
+478 QGSDAA
-484 AGAQLPE
+484 AGTQLPE

-497 VKLVASE
+497 AKLVASE
-504 ALMDLAK
+504 ALLDLAK
-511 VKDAFTRYIFD
+511 VKDAFTRHVSD
-522 PSQLIALQN
+522 PSQLTPLQDA
-531 VPEMLNV
+531 PEMLNI
-538 VRGVLAILTHER
+538 VRGVLAILGHER
-550 PARVAGRTQQYL
+550 PARIAARVQQYL
-562 VEEIIDKKIAPT
+562 VTEILGKKSAPT
-574 EKALELI
+574 ERVLELI
-581 ANAVG
+581 ANTIG

-598 AVAPEPGLDL
+598 AVAPEAGLDL
-608 AERSLAELGYPV
+608 AERSLTELGYAV
-620 RRSGKD
+620 RRPGKD
-626 AAAAMFESPL
+626 AAALYDAPP
-636 ASNKLLLSAKPVVS
+636 ASAKAVGGAKSVVS

-656 PTEPEITADVHVDE
+656 PAEPEMVTDTEVDH
-670 ELLAVFSI
+670 ELLAVFST
-678 EADDELAAIYSN
+678 EADDELDAIRSN
-690 LQQWRAN
+690 LEKWRAD
-697 REDTESLST
+697 RDDKESLGT

-731 SVEELLRRVQ
+731 SVEELLRRVL

-753 DLLEQTLGAF
+753 DLLEQTLAAF

-769 IKLGNLN
+769 IKQGNLN
-776 SGPPVQALIDMARDL
+776 SGPSVQSLIDLARDL